1 MVAKI
6 VIAHNVS
13 RLAIAAMATLLLL
26 SGAAAA
32 QLGLS
37 GNLPVPGTGIPF
49 GATGLTSPGLSPALD
64 GTIGITGNGTTCSAV
79 GSSSSGMSGTG
90 ANYDGGGIGTGTST
104 IVSSATCDATYS
116 NGTSS
121 AATLT
126 LPASPSG
133 ATPAGIPLGSFETN
147 NAGISPSVA
156 VPAPN
161 LSVPITTSLLPPS
174 FGAIMPCSIAGSSIP
189 STAC

>member
-1 MVAKI
+1 MFAKI
-6 VIAHNVS
+6 VTAHNVG
-13 RLAIAAMATLLLL
+13 RLAVAAMATLLLL
-26 SGAAAA
+26 SGTAVA

-49 GATGLTSPGLSPALD
+49 GATGLTSPGLSPAPD
-64 GTIGITGNGTTCSAV
+64 GTIDITGAGTTCSAA

-90 ANYDGGGIGTGTST
+90 ANYDGGGIGTATSAMG
-104 IVSSATCDATYS
+104 SSATCDVTNS
-116 NGTSS
+116 NGASS

-126 LPASPSG
+126 LPPSPSR
-133 ATPAGIPLGSFETN
+133 ATPAGIPLGSSEIN

-156 VPAPN
+156 VPAP
-161 LSVPITTSLLPPS
+161 SVSMPITTSPLAPS
-174 FGAIMPCSIAGSSIP
+174 VGANMPCSIAGSSIP